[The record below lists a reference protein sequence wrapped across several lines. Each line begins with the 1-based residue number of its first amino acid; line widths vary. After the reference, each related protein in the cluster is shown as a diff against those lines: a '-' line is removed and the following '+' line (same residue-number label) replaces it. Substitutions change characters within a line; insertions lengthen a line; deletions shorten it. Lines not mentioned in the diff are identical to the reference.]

1 MAILRKNINYGATD
15 ISQRLQDTLNA
26 NGMQAHI
33 AMTQTGDYELVTLS
47 HNSSEPRR
55 YPLNQQQVENLMNSG
70 TNAWDKKAYNTF
82 VDIVKE
88 DYYIPGSFV
97 AARNANSPINMGL
110 DGHRLAHGEYGYR
123 EPHFFFPFEGPRY
136 GRFDN
141 IIDGL
146 IGLVHGGRIR
156 RIDDRPFYASS
167 APVVIDRPD
176 GRLRPGEMKTG
187 AYGFYDKGVKQKQDV
202 LQSMSISE
210 QQKPKVE
217 RPKGQAVLLDSISS
231 PVYMSVQ
238 KFQQVLSSHGVV
250 IDEKSNLL
258 TIKSASVPTNL
269 EYKLNLD
276 ETKKLMN
283 EKFKYSDKKGV
294 HNKDGVSVNERLAIL
309 NAVIGKD
316 FADRITIEMLNSKD
330 YVDIKLKPEV
340 EKELGVHQEV
350 ANQYMASKLD
360 IIDMKD
366 MREDYRSGF
375 IDSWNSIGVVDG
387 RALNPNE
394 GFYLPV
400 KDGRAVSV
408 GEIQVSPVNDGKG
421 ATTFRMTAVINNQV
435 MAHDISKEDYIKFI
449 NYNDEYRLKLFDKVF
464 DEVKIKSSSN
474 GILEDPVRSGRI
486 EEADGVAVLGG
497 RYNLV
502 NDNITAA
509 IMGAMAYK
517 DKISGEY
524 MLNMRESKDIGM
536 WSYKIT
542 EEQYLA
548 FKNADD
554 EGKAKLLSTI
564 IPITDE
570 KKQPLS
576 VVKEVQ
582 QPLSTTEK
590 RTSSYS
596 ENVDIKDSLDTEVEK
611 KYNERMA
618 DALNRTIFK
627 DTEHIKAT
635 ALSESDEKIVSKN
648 ERILVAEGKNQP
660 TLTELRQSVRIALNG
675 EANVNGESLE
685 NLKPN
690 KEWVRSGGHGRAT
703 EVGDIAVERLRDA
716 EGKIIEG
723 KYKMTA
729 VIDGNVFSHEITQ
742 KDFDKFRAINDT
754 QRMKLFDK
762 IFPEVE
768 MKTKA
773 GHGFNLGAAILAAVS
788 VGMDVVGSVM
798 AEPRFRPEIYASRNV
813 FSKPGVVSP
822 EAVSAALYESEN
834 EQLRRGPSEG
844 RGMGI

>member
-474 GILEDPVRSGRI
+474 GTLEDPVRSGRI

-554 EGKAKLLSTI
+554 EGKAKLLTTI

-582 QPLSTTEK
+582 LPLSTTEK

-596 ENVDIKDSLDTEVEK
+596 ENVDIKDSLETEVEK

-618 DALNRTIFK
+618 NALNRTIFK

-635 ALSESDEKIVSKN
+635 ALSESDEKIVSKS
-648 ERILVAEGKNQP
+648 ERILVAEGKSQP

>member
-231 PVYMSVQ
+231 PVYMSAQ

-474 GILEDPVRSGRI
+474 GTLEDPVRSGRI

-554 EGKAKLLSTI
+554 EGKAKLLTTI

-582 QPLSTTEK
+582 LPLSTTEK

-596 ENVDIKDSLDTEVEK
+596 ENVDIKDSLETEVEK

-618 DALNRTIFK
+618 NALNRTIFK

-635 ALSESDEKIVSKN
+635 ALSESDEKIVSKS
-648 ERILVAEGKNQP
+648 ERILVAEGKSQP

>member
-1 MAILRKNINYGATD
+1 MAILRKNINYGVTD
-15 ISQRLQDTLNA
+15 ISQRLQNTLNA

-110 DGHRLAHGEYGYR
+110 DGHRLAPGEYGYR

-187 AYGFYDKGVKQKQDV
+187 AYGFYDKGAKQKQDV

-217 RPKGQAVLLDSISS
+217 RPKGQAVPLDSISS
-231 PVYMSVQ
+231 PVYMSAQ

-258 TIKSASVPTNL
+258 TIKSASLPTNL

-309 NAVIGKD
+309 NAIIGKD

-360 IIDMKD
+360 IIEMKD

-421 ATTFRMTAVINNQV
+421 ATTFRMTAIINNQV

-582 QPLSTTEK
+582 LPLSTTEK

-596 ENVDIKDSLDTEVEK
+596 ENVDIKDSLETEVEK

-635 ALSESDEKIVSKN
+635 ALSESDEKIVSKS
-648 ERILVAEGKNQP
+648 ERILVAEGKSQP

>member
-1 MAILRKNINYGATD
+1 MAILRKNINYGVTD

-217 RPKGQAVLLDSISS
+217 RPKGKAVPLDSISS
-231 PVYMSVQ
+231 PVYMSAE

-340 EKELGVHQEV
+340 EKELGVHQEL

-394 GFYLPV
+394 CFYLPV

-474 GILEDPVRSGRI
+474 GTLEDPVRSGRI
-486 EEADGVAVLGG
+486 EEADGVAVLDG

-502 NDNITAA
+502 NDNNTAA

-536 WSYKIT
+536 WSYKIS

-554 EGKAKLLSTI
+554 AGKAKLLSTI

-582 QPLSTTEK
+582 LPLSTTEK

-618 DALNRTIFK
+618 DDLNRTIFK
-627 DTEHIKAT
+627 DTEHIKTT

-716 EGKIIEG
+716 EGKVIEG

>member
-217 RPKGQAVLLDSISS
+217 RPKGQAVPLDSISS
-231 PVYMSVQ
+231 PVYMSTE

-360 IIDMKD
+360 IIEMKD

-570 KKQPLS
+570 KQQPLS

-582 QPLSTTEK
+582 LPLSTTEK

-596 ENVDIKDSLDTEVEK
+596 ENVDIKDSLETEVEK

-635 ALSESDEKIVSKN
+635 ALSESDEKIVSKS
-648 ERILVAEGKNQP
+648 ERIFVAEGKSQP

>member
-1 MAILRKNINYGATD
+1 MAILRKNTNYGVTD
-15 ISQRLQDTLNA
+15 ISPRLQDTLNA

-33 AMTQTGDYELVTLS
+33 TMTQTGDYELVTLS

-55 YPLNQQQVENLMNSG
+55 YSLDQQQVENLMNGG
-70 TNAWDKKAYNTF
+70 TSAWDKKAYNTF
-82 VDIVKE
+82 VGIVKE

-97 AARNANSPINMGL
+97 AARNANSPVNMGL
-110 DGHRLAHGEYGYR
+110 DGHRLAPGEYGYR
-123 EPHFFFPFEGPRY
+123 EPRFFYPFEGPRY
-136 GRFDN
+136 GRFDS

-146 IGLVHGGRIR
+146 MGLAHGGRIR
-156 RIDDRPFYASS
+156 RIDGRPFYANS

-187 AYGFYDKGVKQKQDV
+187 AYGFYDKGMKQKQDV

-210 QQKPKVE
+210 QQLPKVE
-217 RPKGQAVLLDSISS
+217 RPKGQSVPLNSISS
-231 PVYMSVQ
+231 PVYMSAE

-250 IDEKSNLL
+250 IDEKNNLL

-269 EYKLNLD
+269 EYKLNPD

-316 FADRITIEMLNSKD
+316 FADKITVEMLNSKD

-340 EKELGVHQEV
+340 EKELGLHREA

-375 IDSWNSIGVVDG
+375 LDRWNSIGVVDG
-387 RALNPNE
+387 RGLNPNK

-435 MAHDISKEDYIKFI
+435 MSHDISKEDYIKFI

-464 DEVKIKSSSN
+464 DEVKIKDASN
-474 GILEDPVRSGRI
+474 GVLEDPVRSGRI
-486 EEADGVAVLGG
+486 EDADGVSVLNGH
-497 RYNLV
+497 YNLV
-502 NDNITAA
+502 NDNVSAA
-509 IMGAMAYK
+509 ITGAMAYK
-517 DKISGEY
+517 DQISGNY

-536 WSYKIT
+536 WSYRIT

-554 EGKAKLLSTI
+554 DGKAKLLSTL

-576 VVKEVQ
+576 VVKEIQ
-582 QPLSTTEK
+582 QPLSVAEK
-590 RTSSYS
+590 RVSSYS
-596 ENVDIKDSLDTEVEK
+596 ENMDMKDTLQSGAGRP
-611 KYNERMA
+611 YNERMA
-618 DALNRTIFK
+618 DALNKTIFK
-627 DTEHIKAT
+627 DTEQIKVT
-635 ALSESDEKIVSKN
+635 ALSETDVKAVGQGGAK
-648 ERILVAEGKNQP
+648 LVAEEKAQP
-660 TLTELRQSVRIALNG
+660 TLAELRQNVKIALNG
-675 EANVNGESLE
+675 EAGVNGESLE

-703 EVGDIAVERLRDA
+703 EVGDITVERLRDA
-716 EGKIIEG
+716 EGKVIEG
-723 KYKMTA
+723 KYKMSA

-798 AEPRFRPEIYASRNV
+798 AEPRHRPEIYASRNV

-822 EAVSAALYESEN
+822 EAVSAALYESES
-834 EQLRRGPSEG
+834 EHLRKGTSES

>member
-1 MAILRKNINYGATD
+1 MAILRKNINYGVTD

-187 AYGFYDKGVKQKQDV
+187 AYGFYDKGAKQKQDV

-210 QQKPKVE
+210 QQKPKVQ
-217 RPKGQAVLLDSISS
+217 RPKGQAVPLDSISS
-231 PVYMSVQ
+231 PVYMSAQ

-250 IDEKSNLL
+250 IDEKNNLL

-474 GILEDPVRSGRI
+474 GTLEDPVRSGRI

-554 EGKAKLLSTI
+554 AGKAKLLSTI

-570 KKQPLS
+570 KKHPLS

-582 QPLSTTEK
+582 LPLSTTEK

-716 EGKIIEG
+716 EGKVIEG

-798 AEPRFRPEIYASRNV
+798 AEPRFRPEIYTSRNV

>member
-1 MAILRKNINYGATD
+1 MAILRKNTNYGITD
-15 ISQRLQDTLNA
+15 ISSRLQDTLNA

-33 AMTQTGDYELVTLS
+33 TMTQTGDYELVTLS
-47 HNSSEPRR
+47 HNSSDPRH
-55 YPLNQQQVENLMNSG
+55 YPLDQQQVENLMNGG
-70 TNAWDKKAYNTF
+70 TSAWDKKAYNTF
-82 VDIVKE
+82 VGIVKE

-97 AARNANSPINMGL
+97 AARNANSPVNMGL
-110 DGHRLAHGEYGYR
+110 DGHRLAPGEYGYR
-123 EPHFFFPFEGPRY
+123 DPRFFYPFEGPRY
-136 GRFDN
+136 GRFDS

-146 IGLVHGGRIR
+146 MGLAHGGRIR
-156 RIDDRPFYASS
+156 RIDGRPFYANS

-187 AYGFYDKGVKQKQDV
+187 AYGFYDKGVKQKQDI
-202 LQSMSISE
+202 LQSMSIRE
-210 QQKPKVE
+210 QQFPKVE
-217 RPKGQAVLLDSISS
+217 RPKGLSVPLSSISS
-231 PVYMSVQ
+231 LVYMSAE
-238 KFQQVLSSHGVV
+238 KFQQVLSSHGIV
-250 IDEKSNLL
+250 IDEKKNLL

-269 EYKLNLD
+269 EYKLNPD

-316 FADRITIEMLNSKD
+316 FADRITVEMLNSKD

-340 EKELGVHQEV
+340 EKELGLHQEA
-350 ANQYMASKLD
+350 ANQYLASKLD
-360 IIDMKD
+360 IIEMKD

-375 IDSWNSIGVVDG
+375 LDRWNSIGVVDG
-387 RALNPNE
+387 RTLNPSE

-400 KDGRAVSV
+400 KDGRAVFV

-421 ATTFRMTAVINNQV
+421 ATTFRMTAVINNQI

-464 DEVKIKSSSN
+464 DEVKIKDASN
-474 GILEDPVRSGRI
+474 GVLEDPVRSGRI
-486 EEADGVAVLGG
+486 EDADGVSVLNGH
-497 RYNLV
+497 YNLV
-502 NDNITAA
+502 NDNVSAA
-509 IMGAMAYK
+509 ITGAMAYK
-517 DKISGEY
+517 DQISGNY

-536 WSYKIT
+536 WSYRIT

-554 EGKAKLLSTI
+554 DGKAKLLSTL

-576 VVKEVQ
+576 VVKEIQ
-582 QPLSTTEK
+582 QPLSVAEK
-590 RTSSYS
+590 RVSSYS
-596 ENVDIKDSLDTEVEK
+596 ENMDMKDTLQSGAGRP
-611 KYNERMA
+611 YNERMA
-618 DALNRTIFK
+618 DVLNKTIFK
-627 DTEHIKAT
+627 DTEQIKVT
-635 ALSESDEKIVSKN
+635 ALSETDVKAVGQGGAK
-648 ERILVAEGKNQP
+648 LVAEGKAQP
-660 TLTELRQSVRIALNG
+660 TLAELRQNVKIALNG
-675 EANVNGESLE
+675 EAGVNGESLE

-703 EVGDIAVERLRDA
+703 EVGDITVERLRDA
-716 EGKIIEG
+716 EGKVIEG
-723 KYKMTA
+723 KYKMSA

-798 AEPRFRPEIYASRNV
+798 AEPRHRPEIYASRNV

-822 EAVSAALYESEN
+822 EAVSAALYESES
-834 EQLRRGPSEG
+834 EHLRKGTSES

>member
-1 MAILRKNINYGATD
+1 MAILRKNINYGVTD

-217 RPKGQAVLLDSISS
+217 RPKGKAVPLDSISS
-231 PVYMSVQ
+231 PVYISAE

-340 EKELGVHQEV
+340 EKELGVHQEL

-394 GFYLPV
+394 CFYLPV

-474 GILEDPVRSGRI
+474 GTLEDPVRSGRI
-486 EEADGVAVLGG
+486 EEADGVAVLDG

-502 NDNITAA
+502 NDNNTAA

-536 WSYKIT
+536 WSYKIS

-554 EGKAKLLSTI
+554 AGKAKLLSTI

-582 QPLSTTEK
+582 LPLSTTEK

-627 DTEHIKAT
+627 DTEHIKTT

-716 EGKIIEG
+716 ESKVIEG